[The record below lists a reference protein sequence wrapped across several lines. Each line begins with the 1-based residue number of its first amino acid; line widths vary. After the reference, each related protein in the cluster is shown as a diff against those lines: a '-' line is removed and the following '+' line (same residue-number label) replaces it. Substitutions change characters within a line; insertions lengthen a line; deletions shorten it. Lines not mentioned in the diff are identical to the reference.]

1 MIFKNQTYT
10 LPFREKKEINMKIVN
25 LTPHDVVLIVTQENI
40 ETKVVFPKSG
50 NIARV
55 TEVSTPAEGV
65 EYNGIIIPLITTVWG
80 NIENLPEQ
88 EADTKYLVS
97 SIVASAAVEA
107 GRDDILVPADFIRNE
122 EGMIL
127 GCKALRSFS
136 NQQKEKQTMK
146 ELLVKID
153 NSFDTVTGVLAY
165 VNNGHTPIPE
175 RMFLDLGPEAF
186 IKNVIDKYRKEGDN
200 TSFVHVTFKTK
211 LGGTQVILNVYDTGF
226 NCQHRQN
233 WSYISKEYGGDGKLE
248 MKEFDYHR

>member
-10 LPFREKKEINMKIVN
+10 LPFREKKENKMKILN
-25 LTPHDVVLIVTQENI
+25 LTPHDVVLIVEGNNI

-55 TEVSTPAEGV
+55 TELSTPAAGV
-65 EYNGIIIPLITTVWG
+65 EYNGIIIPLVTTVWG

-88 EADTKYLVS
+88 EDDTMYIVS

-107 GRDDILVPADFIRNE
+107 GRDDILVPADFIRSE

-136 NQQKEKQTMK
+136 KQENEKQTTMK

-153 NSFDTVTGVLAY
+153 S
-165 VNNGHTPIPE
+165 I
-175 RMFLDLGPEAF
+175 
-186 IKNVIDKYRKEGDN
+186 
-200 TSFVHVTFKTK
+200 
-211 LGGTQVILNVYDTGF
+211 
-226 NCQHRQN
+226 
-233 WSYISKEYGGDGKLE
+233 YII
-248 MKEFDYHR
+248 